1 MKNILGTAHFNSIGG
16 QGMQN
21 DAVTTDAD
29 TLYSGAPQI
38 AKESPADGKPG
49 TRKTN
54 EIKAKVHP
62 S

>member
-1 MKNILGTAHFNSIGG
+1 
-16 QGMQN
+16 MQN
-21 DAVTTDAD
+21 DAETTDAD